1 MIDSAATGSFLMD
14 AFLAGK
20 TDVTDG
26 ARRYGRRMRR
36 VLIALSITA
45 AVAVCAPP
53 AGAAEVRKGPKGA
66 AFYTPPKHVKGKHGT
81 LIWARRQRGSDA
93 LAGASRNTL
102 LLYRST
108 GIDGKP
114 NAVSGSLA
122 LPKGKAP
129 KGGWPLITYAHG
141 TTGSADKCAPTRGYD
156 AGRLTSYAY
165 PLLRRWL
172 KAGYAVVRTDYEG
185 LGTPGVHGYLIGEAE
200 GRSVLDAVRAARG
213 FEPRLSRRF
222 VVAGHSQGGHAALF
236 ASSLAPRWVPDLR
249 LRGTVAFAPASH
261 LATQLPAALQIPTP
275 GGGLGAIAALGL
287 RAVET
292 AQPAVGVT
300 ALLTP
305 QAAALF
311 GDTTKKCYDELSESD
326 SFGGLPLN
334 QLLIA
339 GVDLAPLA
347 AVLGANDPEHLRI
360 GTPVWVEQG
369 ADDGTVFRVFTDQLV
384 DAYTTNGVNVT
395 YEVYDGVDHGGVVTA
410 GAKAA
415 TTWIRGR
422 LK

>member
-1 MIDSAATGSFLMD
+1 
-14 AFLAGK
+14 
-20 TDVTDG
+20 
-26 ARRYGRRMRR
+26 MRR
-36 VLIALSITA
+36 ALIAVLSIAA

-53 AGAAEVRKGPKGA
+53 AGAAEVRKGPKGT
-66 AFYTPPKHVKGKHGT
+66 AFYTPPKHVDGRHGT

-93 LAGASRNTL
+93 LRGASRSTL

-108 GIDGKP
+108 GVDGKP

-129 KGGWPLITYAHG
+129 KGGWPVITYAHG

-156 AGRLTSYAY
+156 EGRLTSYAY

-200 GRSVLDAVRAARG
+200 GRSVLDAVRAARAV
-213 FEPRLSRRF
+213 EARLSRRF

-236 ASSLAPRWVPDLR
+236 AASLAPQWVPDLR

-261 LATQLPAALQIPTP
+261 LAAQFPAALQLSTP
-275 GGGLGAIAALGL
+275 VGGLGAIAALGL

-292 AQPAVGVT
+292 AQPGLGVP

-311 GDTTKKCYDELSESD
+311 GETTTKCYDELSEPD

-334 QLLIA
+334 QLFTP
-339 GVDLAPLA
+339 GVDLAPLV

-360 GTPVWVEQG
+360 GTPVRVEQG

-384 DAYTTNGVNVT
+384 DEFRTNGVKVS

-410 GAKAA
+410 GAKDA
-415 TTWIRGR
+415 TAWIRGR